1 MAMLQERITKN
12 FIWKEVLSTDLIP
25 GYYVHPTLQQIF
37 CYKVLFERL
46 IQPIRDR
53 FRRIRITSG
62 LRDEVVYQAL
72 RKAGYP
78 ASARSDH
85 FAWCHL
91 NPIGSGAVDF
101 IPLDSDLFE
110 VHRFI
115 YQKVVKGE
123 WDVNQLILYP
133 EQGFIHI
140 SNPRSWIFRYP
151 IQSRRKFLI
160 YEKGKYRRFEVHGS
174 RLG

>member
-1 MAMLQERITKN
+1 MLQEKITKN

-25 GYYVHPTLQQIF
+25 NYYVHPTPQQIF
-37 CYKVLFERL
+37 CYKTLFERL
-46 IQPIRDR
+46 IQPIRDN
-53 FRRIRITSG
+53 FGRIRITSG
-62 LRDEVVYQAL
+62 LRDEAVYQAL
-72 RKAGYP
+72 KKSGYP
-78 ASARSDH
+78 ASPRSDH

-101 IPLDSDLFE
+101 VPLDADLFE

-115 YQKVVKGE
+115 YQKVVEGD
-123 WDVNQLILYP
+123 WNVNQLILYP